1 MEINPVA
8 YIHTDFKEKFGIPR
22 QSGRVKSLLGYVVFE
37 PKYRNPDAVRGIEDF
52 SHLWLL
58 FEFHKAKRE
67 KESLTVRPP
76 RLGGNERVGIFASRS
91 PYRPNPIGLS
101 CVKLEKIEHTEKYG
115 DILVVSGIDILDKTP
130 IYDIKPYLPYSD
142 AITDAKGSYGEEM
155 KNHSLNIEFKEELLN
170 LIPKEK
176 QEALISCLKD
186 DPRPAYHTDIRKYS
200 MAFGEFD
207 VHFIVEGNNLKV
219 LDVDEKMKGEVYELY

>member
-1 MEINPVA
+1 MDNFKIIA
-8 YIHTDFKEKFGIPR
+8 HIKTDFPTKFGIPR
-22 QSGRVKSLLGYVVFE
+22 QSGLVNTKGRIIFCE
-37 PKYRNPDAVRGIEDF
+37 QYRNREALRGIGGF

-58 FEFHKAKRE
+58 WKFSESV
-67 KESLTVRPP
+67 KEEWSPTVRPP
-76 RLGGNERVGIFASRS
+76 RLGGNKRIGVFASRS

-101 CVKLEKIEHTEKYG
+101 CVKLERIEHTEKYG

-155 KNHSLNIEFKEELLN
+155 KNHSLNVEFKEELLN

-176 QEALISCLKD
+176 QDALISCLKD
-186 DPRPAYHTDIRKYS
+186 DPRPAYHNDERKYS
-200 MAFGEFD
+200 MNFAGFD
-207 VHFIVEGNNLKV
+207 VHFTVDGDNLNV
-219 LDVDEKMKGEVYELY
+219 LDVDRK